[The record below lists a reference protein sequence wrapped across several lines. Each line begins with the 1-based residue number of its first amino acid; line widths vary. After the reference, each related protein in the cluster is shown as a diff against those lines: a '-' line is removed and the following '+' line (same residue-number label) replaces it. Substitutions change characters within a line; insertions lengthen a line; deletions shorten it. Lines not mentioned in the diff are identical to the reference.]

1 MGGGKGSV
9 HIRDLCVAAAAVEAL
24 MRLCAFHS
32 LLREQGQRGTAG
44 TAWGKGEGVCV
55 AGRESGWCGVCVRAS
70 PACRFPRLVRV
81 RDDKS
86 PEDATTAAQVADMY
100 RQQAVVKADKAEK
113 QEDDDEA

>member
-1 MGGGKGSV
+1 M
-9 HIRDLCVAAAAVEAL
+9 
-24 MRLCAFHS
+24 
-32 LLREQGQRGTAG
+32 
-44 TAWGKGEGVCV
+44 
-55 AGRESGWCGVCVRAS
+55 CGRAS
-70 PACRFPRLVRV
+70 RACCRFPRLVRV